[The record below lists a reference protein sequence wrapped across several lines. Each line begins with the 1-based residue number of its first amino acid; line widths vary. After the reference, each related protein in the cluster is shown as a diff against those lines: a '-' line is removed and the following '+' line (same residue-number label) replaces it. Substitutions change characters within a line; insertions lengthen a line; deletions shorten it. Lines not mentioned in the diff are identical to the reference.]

1 MMKNND
7 MLIFKNK
14 IDKIVEKC
22 ENNKVTVLKIALET
36 LKFIEK
42 TSKAS

>member
-1 MMKNND
+1 MTLYKS
-7 MLIFKNK
+7 K
-14 IDKIVEKC
+14 INKIVEKC

>member
-1 MMKNND
+1 MKNND
-7 MLIFKNK
+7 ISIFKNK
-14 IDKIVEKC
+14 IDKIMEKD

-36 LKFIEK
+36 LRLIEK